1 MSSPVGAANEEN
13 GPEPIENTAATSASL
28 SEAQNSPVSFTDLPV
43 AYTEEMLDVDSFETG
58 GSGLALGCEVSCQTE
73 ITAVEMQSAVQS
85 VERLLAENR
94 TLSKSV
100 PVTRPFSEEFFS
112 EDADVRF
119 YTGLYSLDMLKCVF
133 DHVSSGMA
141 KSVRTK
147 LPPFQEM
154 VVALVKL
161 RLDTPL
167 YDLACRMGVDSST
180 ISRILLKWFT
190 AMHIRLKHLIR
201 WPERDVLQKTM
212 PVCFRESFGTRVV
225 VIIDCFEV
233 FIDRPSNLMAR
244 AQTWSNYKH
253 HNTITLLLGTTAQ
266 GVVSFI

>member
-73 ITAVEMQSAVQS
+73 ITAVEMQSAVQR

-94 TLSKSV
+94 TLSKYV

-112 EDADVRF
+112 EDADLRF

-147 LPPFQEM
+147 L
-154 VVALVKL
+154 
-161 RLDTPL
+161 
-167 YDLACRMGVDSST
+167 S
-180 ISRILLKWFT
+180 ISRNGCSVSE
-190 AMHIRLKHLIR
+190 A
-201 WPERDVLQKTM
+201 
-212 PVCFRESFGTRVV
+212 
-225 VIIDCFEV
+225 
-233 FIDRPSNLMAR
+233 
-244 AQTWSNYKH
+244 
-253 HNTITLLLGTTAQ
+253 TT
-266 GVVSFI
+266 

>member
-13 GPEPIENTAATSASL
+13 GPEPTENSAATSASL

-58 GSGLALGCEVSCQTE
+58 GSGLALGCEVRISCQTE

-85 VERLLAENR
+85 VERLLAENP

-119 YTGLYSLDMLKCVF
+119 FTGLYSLDMLKCVF

-141 KSVRTK
+141 KSGRTK
-147 LPPFQEM
+147 LSPFQEM

-167 YDLACRMGVDSST
+167 YDLAC
-180 ISRILLKWFT
+180 
-190 AMHIRLKHLIR
+190 
-201 WPERDVLQKTM
+201 
-212 PVCFRESFGTRVV
+212 
-225 VIIDCFEV
+225 
-233 FIDRPSNLMAR
+233 
-244 AQTWSNYKH
+244 
-253 HNTITLLLGTTAQ
+253 
-266 GVVSFI
+266 

>member
-1 MSSPVGAANEEN
+1 M
-13 GPEPIENTAATSASL
+13 
-28 SEAQNSPVSFTDLPV
+28 
-43 AYTEEMLDVDSFETG
+43 
-58 GSGLALGCEVSCQTE
+58 
-73 ITAVEMQSAVQS
+73 EMQSTVQS

-119 YTGLYSLDMLKCVF
+119 YTGLYSLDMLKCAF

-147 LPPFQEM
+147 LSPFQEM

-190 AMHIRLKHLIR
+190 AMHIRLNHLIR

-253 HNTITLLLGTTAQ
+253 HNTIKLLLGTTPRKRNLFAPLRVLNLLFQ
-266 GVVSFI
+266 MHGEDVPVISTSLNTVGFCRSLFQVMLCWRIVDSTLKRQLL